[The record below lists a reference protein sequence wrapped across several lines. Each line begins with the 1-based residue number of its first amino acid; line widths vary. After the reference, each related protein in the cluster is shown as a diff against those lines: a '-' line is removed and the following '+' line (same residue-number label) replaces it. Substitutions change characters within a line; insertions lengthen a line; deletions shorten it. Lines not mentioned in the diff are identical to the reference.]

1 MENLTG
7 EELLSQGWTRRF
19 TIESER
25 AAEFIEQYGEIGFE
39 AVAVAPSVEDLDG
52 LCGQDC
58 FDGAREHYRTIY
70 TRDSQAGK
78 RDNDVWV

>member
-25 AAEFIEQYGEIGFE
+25 TAEFIEQYREIGFE
-39 AVAVAPSVEDLDG
+39 AVAVAPSVQDLDG

-58 FDGAREHYRTIY
+58 FEGAREHYRTIY
-70 TRDSQAGK
+70 TKPSETARSNSDL
-78 RDNDVWV
+78 WV